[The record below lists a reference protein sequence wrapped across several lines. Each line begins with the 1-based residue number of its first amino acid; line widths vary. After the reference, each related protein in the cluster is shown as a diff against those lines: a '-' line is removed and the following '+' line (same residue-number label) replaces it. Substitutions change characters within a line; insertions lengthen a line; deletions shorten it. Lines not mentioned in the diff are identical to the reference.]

1 MENLILL
8 FCTLAQIPS
17 PSLKEAPVADKII
30 EILQEDGIKAEKDTY
45 GNVIGVLEANT
56 EGKKTILL
64 SSHMDVVGDDSPIN
78 IVQKDGYIM
87 TDKTRTLGADD
98 KAGIAAAITL
108 VKEIK
113 ESNIPHGKIEL
124 VFTRDEENSL
134 TGANNL
140 DFSQFESEY
149 VIVADADKT
158 GDILTSGASFV
169 KLNLAV
175 NTFKGGHSGNDI
187 DDKTRLNAVKLI
199 AELINDIPQ
208 GVYYKNKTGVITSIN
223 AGAILGGGIE
233 NSIKDY
239 HNEKEIVE
247 HAMTN
252 LINTDAYAIYS
263 LRSADKKKEDE
274 LIAKVQKIVAK
285 FNKKYKDL
293 AKADLKV
300 EYHMQ
305 AFEKADDETLIKSAR
320 RAGEKIGLK
329 INEGSFHAGAE
340 THIYANKKNK
350 YGKLFKPV
358 LLGVADI
365 YGMHSK
371 DEKMDLESY
380 KKGYEF
386 LKALYLDFLE

>member
-30 EILQEDGIKAEKDTY
+30 SVLADSGIEAYKDSY
-45 GNVIGVLEANT
+45 GNVIGVLNANAD
-56 EGKKTILL
+56 GKRTILL
-64 SSHMDVVGDDSPIN
+64 SSHMDVVGDDAPIN
-78 IVQKDGYIM
+78 IVEKDGFLM

-124 VFTRDEENSL
+124 VFTRDEENGLS
-134 TGANNL
+134 GANNL

-169 KLNLAV
+169 KLNLDVKA
-175 NTFKGGHSGNDI
+175 FKGGHSGNDI

-199 AELINDIPQ
+199 AELMNDIPQ

-223 AGAILGGGIE
+223 AGAILGGGVE
-233 NSIKDY
+233 NSIKDF
-239 HNEKEIVE
+239 HTEKEIVE

-274 LIAKVQKIVAK
+274 LISKVQKKVDK
-285 FNKKYKDL
+285 FNKKYKGL
-293 AKADLKV
+293 AEANLKV
-300 EYHMQ
+300 EYHMA
-305 AFEKADDETLIKSAR
+305 AFEKADDETLVKAARQASA
-320 RAGEKIGLK
+320 KLNMN

-340 THIYANKKNK
+340 THIYANKQNK
-350 YGKLFKPV
+350 FGKTFKPV

-365 YGMHSK
+365 DGMHSK
-371 DEKMDLESY
+371 EEQINIESY

-386 LKALYLDFLE
+386 LKQLYLDFLE

>member
-30 EILQEDGIKAEKDTY
+30 EVLADSGIPANKDKY

-56 EGKKTILL
+56 EGKKPIIL
-64 SSHMDVVGDDSPIN
+64 SSHMDVVGDDSPVN
-78 IVQKDGYIM
+78 IVEKDGYLM
-87 TDKTRTLGADD
+87 TDKKRTLGADD

-113 ESNIPHGKIEL
+113 ETNVPHGKIEL
-124 VFTRDEENSL
+124 VFTRDEENGLS
-134 TGANNL
+134 GVNNL

-169 KLNLAV
+169 KLILDV
-175 NTFKGGHSGNDI
+175 NAYKGGHSGNDI

-199 AELINDIPQ
+199 GELVNDIPQ
-208 GVYYKNKTGVITSIN
+208 GVYYKNETGVITSIN
-223 AGAILGGGIE
+223 AGAIIGGGVE
-233 NSIKDY
+233 NSIKDF
-239 HNEKEIVE
+239 HTEKEIVD

-252 LINTDAYAIYS
+252 LINTDAHAIYS

-274 LIAKVQKIVAK
+274 LISKVQKITDD
-285 FNKKYKDL
+285 FNKKYEGL
-293 AKADLKV
+293 AEVKLSVD
-300 EYHMQ
+300 YHMQ
-305 AFEKADDETLIKSAR
+305 AFEKADDETLIKAAR
-320 RAGEKIGLK
+320 KAGQKIGLK

-340 THIYANKKNK
+340 THIYANKQNK
-350 YGKLFKPV
+350 YGKTFKPV

-371 DEKMDLESY
+371 DEKIDIESY

-386 LKALYLDFLE
+386 LKNIYLEFLE

>member
-8 FCTLAQIPS
+8 FCALAQIPS
-17 PSLKEAPVADKII
+17 PSLKEAPVADKIVQVLTDSGI
-30 EILQEDGIKAEKDTY
+30 EAHKDNY

-56 EGKKTILL
+56 EGKKTLML
-64 SSHMDVVGDDSPIN
+64 SSHMDVVGDDSQIN
-78 IVQKDGYIM
+78 IVEKDGFLM

-98 KAGIAAAITL
+98 KAGVAAAITF
-108 VKEIK
+108 VKELK
-113 ESNIPHGKIEL
+113 EKNIPHGKIEM
-124 VFTRDEENSL
+124 VFTRDEENGL
-134 TGANNL
+134 TGVNNL

-149 VIVADADKT
+149 VMVIDADKT

-169 KLNLAV
+169 KLNLSV
-175 NTFKGGHSGNDI
+175 NAFKGGHSGNDI

-208 GVYYKNKTGVITSIN
+208 GVYYKNESGVITSIN
-223 AGAILGGGIE
+223 AGAIIGGGVS
-233 NSIKDY
+233 NSIKDF
-239 HNEKEIVE
+239 HSEKEIIE
-247 HAMTN
+247 NAMTN

-263 LRSADKKKEDE
+263 LRSADRKKEEE
-274 LIAKVQKIVAK
+274 LISEVKKIVDK
-285 FNKKYKDL
+285 FNKKYDGL

-305 AFEKADDETLIKSAR
+305 AFEKADDETLIKAAR
-320 RAGEKIGLK
+320 KAGQKIGLK

-350 YGKLFKPV
+350 HGKTFKPV

-371 DEKMDLESY
+371 DEKIDIESY

-386 LKALYLDFLE
+386 LKAIYIEFVE

>member
-17 PSLKEAPVADKII
+17 PSLKEAVVADKII
-30 EILQEDGIKAEKDTY
+30 EILHESEIDAKKDAY
-45 GNVIGVLEANT
+45 GNVIAVLDAT
-56 EGKKTILL
+56 ADGKKPILL
-64 SSHMDVVGDDSPIN
+64 SAHMDVVGDNSVVN
-78 IVQKDGYIM
+78 IVQQDGYIM

-98 KAGIAAAITL
+98 KAGIAAVLTL
-108 VKEIK
+108 VKELK
-113 ESNIPHGKIEL
+113 ENNIPHGKIEL
-124 VFTRDEENSL
+124 VFTRDEENGL
-134 TGANNL
+134 TGVNNL
-140 DFSQFESEY
+140 DFSQFDSEY
-149 VIVADADKT
+149 VIVADADKA

-169 KLNLAV
+169 KLNLDV
-175 NTFKGGHSGNDI
+175 KTFKGGHSGNDI

-199 AELINDIPQ
+199 AELMNDIPQ

-223 AGAILGGGIE
+223 AGAIIGGGVE
-233 NSIKDY
+233 NSIKDFD
-239 HNEKEIVE
+239 NEKDIVE

-274 LIAKVQKIVAK
+274 LIAKVQKIVNK
-285 FNKKYKDL
+285 FNKKYKGL
-293 AKADLKV
+293 AQAELNV
-300 EYHMQ
+300 EHHMM
-305 AFEKADDETLIKSAR
+305 AFEKADDDTLIKSAR
-320 RAGEKIGLK
+320 RAGQKIGLK

-340 THIYANKKNK
+340 THIYANKQNK
-350 YGKLFKPV
+350 YGKTFKPV

-371 DEKMDLESY
+371 DEKIDIESY

-386 LKALYLDFLE
+386 LKAIYIDFLE

>member
-1 MENLILL
+1 
-8 FCTLAQIPS
+8 
-17 PSLKEAPVADKII
+17 
-30 EILQEDGIKAEKDTY
+30 
-45 GNVIGVLEANT
+45 
-56 EGKKTILL
+56 
-64 SSHMDVVGDDSPIN
+64 
-78 IVQKDGYIM
+78 M
-87 TDKTRTLGADD
+87 TDKKRTLGADD
-98 KAGIAAAITL
+98 KAGVAAAITL

-113 ESNIPHGKIEL
+113 ESNVPHGKIEL
-124 VFTRDEENSL
+124 VFTRDEENGL
-134 TGANNL
+134 TGVNNL

-149 VIVADADKT
+149 VVVADADKT

-199 AELINDIPQ
+199 AELMNNIPQ

-223 AGAILGGGIE
+223 AGAIIGGGVE
-233 NSIKDY
+233 NSVKDF
-239 HNEKEIVE
+239 NKEQEIIE

-263 LRSADKKKEDE
+263 VRSADKKKEDE
-274 LIAKVQKIVAK
+274 LISKVQKIVDK

-305 AFEKADDETLIKSAR
+305 AFEKADDETLIESAR
-320 RAGEKIGLK
+320 RAGKKIGLK

-340 THIYANKKNK
+340 THIYANKQNK
-350 YGKLFKPV
+350 YGKTFKPV

-371 DEKMDLESY
+371 DEKIDVESY

-386 LKALYLDFLE
+386 FKAIYLDFCE

>member
-30 EILQEDGIKAEKDTY
+30 EVLADTGIQAHKDEY

-56 EGKKTILL
+56 EGKPSVLL

-78 IVQKDGYIM
+78 IINKDGYLM

-98 KAGIAAAITL
+98 KAGIAAALTL

-113 ESNIPHGKIEL
+113 ENNIPHGKIEL
-124 VFTRDEENSL
+124 VFTRDEENGL
-134 TGANNL
+134 TGVNHL

-149 VIVADADKT
+149 VIVSDADKT

-169 KLNLAV
+169 KLGLSV
-175 NTFKGGHSGNDI
+175 NAYKGGHSGNDI

-199 AELINDIPQ
+199 AELMNNIPQ

-223 AGAILGGGIE
+223 AGAILGGGVE
-233 NSIKDY
+233 NSIKDFN
-239 HNEKEIVE
+239 NEKDIID

-274 LIAKVQKIVAK
+274 LIKKVQKIVDK
-285 FNKKYKDL
+285 FNKKYKGL
-293 AKADLKV
+293 AEAKLKV
-300 EYHMQ
+300 DYHMQ
-305 AFEKADDETLIKSAR
+305 AFEKADDETLIKAAR
-320 RAGEKIGLK
+320 KAGQKIGLK

-340 THIYANKKNK
+340 THIYANKQNK
-350 YGKLFKPV
+350 YGKTFKPV

-371 DEKMDLESY
+371 DEKMDIESY

-386 LKALYLDFLE
+386 LKQLYLEFLE

>member
-30 EILQEDGIKAEKDTY
+30 EVLADTGIHAHKDEY
-45 GNVIGVLEANT
+45 GNVIGILEGNA
-56 EGKKTILL
+56 EGKKPILL
-64 SSHMDVVGDDSPIN
+64 SSHIDVVGDDSPVNIIN
-78 IVQKDGYIM
+78 KEGYLM
-87 TDKTRTLGADD
+87 TDKKRTLGADD
-98 KAGIAAAITL
+98 KAGIAAALTL

-124 VFTRDEENSL
+124 VFTRDEENGLS
-134 TGANNL
+134 GVNHL

-169 KLNLAV
+169 KLGLTV
-175 NTFKGGHSGNDI
+175 NAYKGGHSGNDI

-199 AELINDIPQ
+199 AELMNDIPQ

-223 AGAILGGGIE
+223 AGAILGGGVE
-233 NSIKDY
+233 NSIKDFN
-239 HNEKEIVE
+239 NEQDIID

-274 LIAKVQKIVAK
+274 LVNKVQKIVDK
-285 FNKKYKDL
+285 FNKKYKGL
-293 AKADLKV
+293 AEAKLKV
-300 EYHMQ
+300 DYHMQ
-305 AFEKADDETLIKSAR
+305 AFEKADDETLIKAAR
-320 RAGEKIGLK
+320 KAGQKIELK

-340 THIYANKKNK
+340 THIYANKQNK
-350 YGKLFKPV
+350 YGKTFKPV

-371 DEKMDLESY
+371 DEKMDIESY

-386 LKALYLDFLE
+386 LKQIYLEFLE

>member
-8 FCTLAQIPS
+8 FYTLVQIPS

-30 EILQEDGIKAEKDTY
+30 EVLSESGIEAHKDNY
-45 GNVIGVLEANT
+45 GNVIAILDANT
-56 EGKKTILL
+56 EGKKTVLL
-64 SSHMDVVGDDSPIN
+64 SSHMDVVGDDSPVN
-78 IVQKDGYIM
+78 VVEKDGYLM

-98 KAGIAAAITL
+98 KAGVAAAITL

-113 ESNIPHGKIEL
+113 EKNISHGKIEM
-124 VFTRDEENSL
+124 VFTRDEENGL

-149 VIVADADKT
+149 VIVIDADKT

-175 NTFKGGHSGNDI
+175 NTYKGGHSGNDI

-199 AELINDIPQ
+199 AELMNSIPQ

-223 AGAILGGGIE
+223 AGAILGGGVE
-233 NSIKDY
+233 NSIKDF
-239 HNEKEIVE
+239 HSEKEIIE

-263 LRSADKKKEDE
+263 LRSADRKKEEE
-274 LIAKVQKIVAK
+274 LINKVKKFVDK
-285 FNKKYKDL
+285 FNKKYNGL

-300 EYHMQ
+300 EYHMK
-305 AFEKADDETLIKSAR
+305 AFEKADDETLIKAAR
-320 RAGEKIGLK
+320 KAGQKTGLK

-340 THIYANKKNK
+340 THIYANKQNK
-350 YGKLFKPV
+350 YGKTFKPV

-371 DEKMDLESY
+371 DEKMDVESY

-386 LKALYLDFLE
+386 LKQLYLEFLE

>member
-30 EILQEDGIKAEKDTY
+30 EVLTDSGIQARKDDY
-45 GNVIGVLEANT
+45 GNVIGILEANA
-56 EGKKTILL
+56 EGKKSIIF
-64 SSHMDVVGDDSPIN
+64 SSHMDVVGDDSSVN
-78 IVQKDGYIM
+78 IVEKDGYLM
-87 TDKTRTLGADD
+87 TDKKRTLGADD

-124 VFTRDEENSL
+124 VFTRDEENGLS
-134 TGANNL
+134 GVNHL

-169 KLNLAV
+169 KLGLDV

-199 AELINDIPQ
+199 AELMNDIPQ

-223 AGAILGGGIE
+223 AGAIVGGGVE
-233 NSIKDY
+233 NSIKDFRT
-239 HNEKEIVE
+239 EKEIVD

-274 LIAKVQKIVAK
+274 LISKVQKTVDK
-285 FNKKYKDL
+285 FNKKYDGL
-293 AKADLKV
+293 AKATLNVD
-300 EYHMQ
+300 YHMQ
-305 AFEKADDETLIKSAR
+305 AFEKADDETLVKAAR
-320 RAGEKIGLK
+320 KAGQKIGLK

-340 THIYANKKNK
+340 THIYANKQNK
-350 YGKLFKPV
+350 YGKTFKPV

-371 DEKMDLESY
+371 DEKIDIESY

-386 LKALYLDFLE
+386 FKNIYLEFLE

>member
-8 FCTLAQIPS
+8 LCTLVQIPS

-30 EILQEDGIKAEKDTY
+30 EVLADSGIEAHKDSY
-45 GNVIGVLEANT
+45 GNVIGTLEANVN
-56 EGKKTILL
+56 GKKTILL
-64 SSHMDVVGDDSPIN
+64 SSHMDVVGDDSPIH
-78 IVQKDGYIM
+78 IVEKDGYLM

-98 KAGIAAAITL
+98 KAGVAAAITF
-108 VKEIK
+108 VKELK
-113 ESNIPHGKIEL
+113 ENNIPHGKIEL
-124 VFTRDEENSL
+124 VFTRDEENGL

-149 VIVADADKT
+149 VVVIDADKT

-175 NTFKGGHSGNDI
+175 NAFKGGHSGNDI

-199 AELINDIPQ
+199 AELMNEIPQ
-208 GVYYKNKTGVITSIN
+208 GVYYKNETGVITSIN
-223 AGAILGGGIE
+223 AGAILGGGVE
-233 NSIKDY
+233 NSIKDF
-239 HNEKEIVE
+239 HTEKEIVE
-247 HAMTN
+247 NAMTN

-263 LRSADKKKEDE
+263 LRSADRKKEEE
-274 LIAKVQKIVAK
+274 LISKVRNIVDK
-285 FNKKYKDL
+285 FNRKYDGL

-305 AFEKADDETLIKSAR
+305 AFEKTDDETLIKAAR
-320 RAGEKIGLK
+320 KAGKQIGLK

-340 THIYANKKNK
+340 THIYANKQNK
-350 YGKLFKPV
+350 YGKKFKPV

-365 YGMHSK
+365 DGMHSK
-371 DEKMDLESY
+371 NEQINIESY

-386 LKALYLDFLE
+386 LKTLYLDFVE

>member
-1 MENLILL
+1 MPI
-8 FCTLAQIPS
+8 
-17 PSLKEAPVADKII
+17 
-30 EILQEDGIKAEKDTY
+30 
-45 GNVIGVLEANT
+45 NVISTLEANA

-78 IVQKDGYIM
+78 IIEKDGYLM
-87 TDKTRTLGADD
+87 TDKKRSLGADD

-108 VKEIK
+108 VKELK
-113 ESNIPHGKIEL
+113 ENDFPHGKIEM
-124 VFTRDEENSL
+124 VFTRDEENGLS
-134 TGANNL
+134 GVNNL

-149 VIVADADKT
+149 VVVIDADKT

-169 KLNLAV
+169 KLNLKV
-175 NTFKGGHSGNDI
+175 NAFKGGHSGNDI

-199 AELINDIPQ
+199 AELMNEIPQ

-223 AGAILGGGIE
+223 AGAVLGGGVE
-233 NSIKDY
+233 NSVKDF
-239 HNEKEIVE
+239 HSEKEIVE

-263 LRSADKKKEDE
+263 LRSADKKKEEE
-274 LIAKVQKIVAK
+274 LISEVKNIVEK
-285 FNKKYKDL
+285 FNKKYEGL

-305 AFEKADDETLIKSAR
+305 AFEKADDETLIEAAR
-320 RAGEKIGLK
+320 KAGKKIGLK

-340 THIYANKKNK
+340 THIYANKQNK
-350 YGKLFKPV
+350 YSKTFKPV

-371 DEKMDLESY
+371 DEKINIESY

-386 LKALYLDFLE
+386 LKQIYLDFLE

>member
-8 FCTLAQIPS
+8 FCTLVQIPS
-17 PSLKEAPVADKII
+17 PSLKETPVADKII
-30 EILQEDGIKAEKDTY
+30 ELLTDSGIEAHKDGY
-45 GNVIGVLEANT
+45 GNVIGSLEANA

-78 IVQKDGYIM
+78 IVEKDGYLM
-87 TDKTRTLGADD
+87 TDKKRTLGADD
-98 KAGIAAAITL
+98 KAGVAAAITF

-113 ESNIPHGKIEL
+113 EKDLPHGKIEL
-124 VFTRDEENSL
+124 VFTRDEENGL

-149 VIVADADKT
+149 VVVIDADKT
-158 GDILTSGASFV
+158 GDVLTSGASFV
-169 KLNLAV
+169 KLNLDVKA
-175 NTFKGGHSGNDI
+175 FKGGHSGNDI

-199 AELINDIPQ
+199 AELMNDIPQ
-208 GVYYKNKTGVITSIN
+208 GVYYKNNTGVITSIN
-223 AGAILGGGIE
+223 AGAIVGGGVE
-233 NSIKDY
+233 NSIKDF
-239 HNEKEIVE
+239 HTEKEIVE

-274 LIAKVQKIVAK
+274 LISKVQKIVDN
-285 FNKKYKDL
+285 FNKKYKGL
-293 AKADLKV
+293 AQATLKV

-320 RAGEKIGLK
+320 NAGQKIGLK
-329 INEGSFHAGAE
+329 VNEGSFHAGAE
-340 THIYANKKNK
+340 THIYANKQNK
-350 YGKLFKPV
+350 FGKTFKPI
-358 LLGVADI
+358 LFGVADI
-365 YGMHSK
+365 DGMHSK
-371 DEKMDLESY
+371 DEQINIESY

-386 LKALYLDFLE
+386 LKELYFDFLE

>member
-30 EILQEDGIKAEKDTY
+30 EVLADTGIQAHKDEY

-56 EGKKTILL
+56 EGKPSVLL

-78 IVQKDGYIM
+78 IINKDGYLM

-98 KAGIAAAITL
+98 KAGIAAALTL

-113 ESNIPHGKIEL
+113 ENNIPHGKIEL
-124 VFTRDEENSL
+124 VFTRDEENGL
-134 TGANNL
+134 TGVNHL

-149 VIVADADKT
+149 VIVSDADKT

-169 KLNLAV
+169 KLGLSV
-175 NTFKGGHSGNDI
+175 NAYKGGHSGNDI

-199 AELINDIPQ
+199 AELMNNIPQ

-223 AGAILGGGIE
+223 AGAILGGGVE
-233 NSIKDY
+233 NSIKDFN
-239 HNEKEIVE
+239 NEKDIID

-274 LIAKVQKIVAK
+274 LIKKVQKIVDK
-285 FNKKYKDL
+285 FNKKYKGL
-293 AKADLKV
+293 AEAKLKV
-300 EYHMQ
+300 DY
-305 AFEKADDETLIKSAR
+305 FEKADDETLIKAAR
-320 RAGEKIGLK
+320 KAGQKIGLK

-340 THIYANKKNK
+340 THIYANKQNK
-350 YGKLFKPV
+350 YGKTFKPV

-371 DEKMDLESY
+371 DEKMDIESY

-386 LKALYLDFLE
+386 LKQLYLEFLE

>member
-30 EILQEDGIKAEKDTY
+30 EVLHESGIDAHKDNY

-56 EGKKTILL
+56 DDKRTILL

-87 TDKTRTLGADD
+87 TDKKRTLGADD
-98 KAGIAAAITL
+98 KAGVAAAITL

-113 ESNIPHGKIEL
+113 ESNVPHGKIEL
-124 VFTRDEENSL
+124 VFTRDEENGL
-134 TGANNL
+134 TGVNNL

-149 VIVADADKT
+149 VVVADADKT

-199 AELINDIPQ
+199 AELMNNIPQ

-223 AGAILGGGIE
+223 AGAIIGGGVE
-233 NSIKDY
+233 NSVKDF
-239 HNEKEIVE
+239 NKEQEIIE

-263 LRSADKKKEDE
+263 VRSADKKKEDE
-274 LIAKVQKIVAK
+274 LISKVQKIVDK

-305 AFEKADDETLIKSAR
+305 AFEKADDETLIESAR
-320 RAGEKIGLK
+320 RAGKKIGLK

-340 THIYANKKNK
+340 THIYANKQNK
-350 YGKLFKPV
+350 YGKTFKPV

-371 DEKMDLESY
+371 DEKIDVESY

-386 LKALYLDFLE
+386 FKALYLDFCE

>member
-30 EILQEDGIKAEKDTY
+30 EVLADSGVEAHKDEY

-56 EGKKTILL
+56 EGKNPILL

-78 IVQKDGYIM
+78 IINKDGYLM
-87 TDKTRTLGADD
+87 TDKKRTLGADD
-98 KAGIAAAITL
+98 KAGIAAALTL

-113 ESNIPHGKIEL
+113 QSDIPHGKIEL
-124 VFTRDEENSL
+124 VFTRDEENGLS
-134 TGANNL
+134 GVNHL

-169 KLNLAV
+169 KLGLSINAY
-175 NTFKGGHSGNDI
+175 KGGHSGNDI

-199 AELINDIPQ
+199 AELMNDIPQ

-223 AGAILGGGIE
+223 AGAIIGGGVE
-233 NSIKDY
+233 NSIKDFN
-239 HNEKEIVE
+239 NEQDIIN

-274 LIAKVQKIVAK
+274 LILKVQKIVDK
-285 FNKKYKDL
+285 FNKKYSGL
-293 AKADLKV
+293 ADAKLKV
-300 EYHMQ
+300 DYHMQ
-305 AFEKADDETLIKSAR
+305 SFEKADDETLIKAAR
-320 RAGEKIGLK
+320 KAGQKIGLK

-340 THIYANKKNK
+340 THIYANKQNK
-350 YGKLFKPV
+350 YGKPFKPV

-365 YGMHSK
+365 
-371 DEKMDLESY
+371 
-380 KKGYEF
+380 
-386 LKALYLDFLE
+386 